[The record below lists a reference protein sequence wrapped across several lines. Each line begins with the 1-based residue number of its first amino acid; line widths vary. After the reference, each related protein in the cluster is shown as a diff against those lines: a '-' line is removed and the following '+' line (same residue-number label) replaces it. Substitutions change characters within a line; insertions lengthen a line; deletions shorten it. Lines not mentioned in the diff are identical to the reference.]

1 VYVQPVLEPVTQGG
15 WRYITH
21 RFKTYC
27 TFEKLQCIASQEN
40 RLYSSLL
47 LESMKT
53 DVIFYELIKELPQI
67 FFELIGKPDTNPNIY
82 TFTAP
87 EIKQQSFRLDGLFS
101 TIDGFENEPLYFV
114 ELQTY
119 KDEEFYERLFGE
131 IFVYFRQYQP
141 ANSDWYVIVVYDR
154 RSNETPV
161 HPRYRFLIEQHLRCI
176 YLNELSVSKEYSL
189 SIGIAKLFIE
199 TPKKCTS
206 LAQQL
211 INQAQENLHDE
222 NLQKKVLAFIQAI
235 VFYKFPTLSLE
246 EIEAMLDLD
255 EFKNTRLY
263 KSILAKTRPETEL
276 ETKLKLVPKC
286 IQKGM
291 SIQEIAEFLELD
303 VETIRKYLQEQ
314 SE

>member
-1 VYVQPVLEPVTQGG
+1 
-15 WRYITH
+15 
-21 RFKTYC
+21 
-27 TFEKLQCIASQEN
+27 
-40 RLYSSLL
+40 
-47 LESMKT
+47 MKT

-82 TFTAP
+82 IFTAP
-87 EIKQQSFRLDGLFS
+87 EVKQRSFRLDALFY
-101 TIDGFENEPLYFV
+101 TIEGFEHEPLYFV

-141 ANSDWYVIVVYDR
+141 ANSDWYAIVIYDK
-154 RSNETPV
+154 RSNEIPP
-161 HPRYRFLIEQHLRCI
+161 HPRYQALIAPHLRCI
-176 YLNELSVSKEYSL
+176 YLNELAVSADDSL
-189 SIGIAKLFIE
+189 GIGIAKLFVE
-199 TPKKCTS
+199 LPTKAPT

-211 INQAQENLHDE
+211 ITQARENLSDE

-235 VFYKFPTLSLE
+235 VFYKFPNLDLE

-263 KSILAKTRPETEL
+263 KSILAKTKPETEL

-286 IQKGM
+286 IERGM

-303 VETIRKYLQEQ
+303 VEAIRKHLQKE
-314 SE
+314 S